1 MVEKKTF
8 PQFAVLHLTCSN
20 LPGKLSDVLTWG
32 GEKGLEPSPM
42 EESLSFVGQSPILL
56 SVLLDF
62 HQCTEVLYRF
72 NFRISCTLT
81 STRENSVQKMLEFK
95 AYSDPKYFSLPF
107 LQDERLDQELNK
119 HSDDIVRDLEKLDPL
134 RMAFDLAAEAD
145 NFATSSRGVVEMK
158 KGCQR
163 IIDTLEKFTHDLLF
177 HCTDEDEAETI
188 LEHNPEDNDDDDL
201 DPEEKNWQ
209 KALWESRKSFVCH
222 PYYQVLSV
230 TVSRCHRT
238 IRSCHLLSSVLSGT
252 HMEAVSGEW

>member
-1 MVEKKTF
+1 
-8 PQFAVLHLTCSN
+8 
-20 LPGKLSDVLTWG
+20 
-32 GEKGLEPSPM
+32 
-42 EESLSFVGQSPILL
+42 
-56 SVLLDF
+56 
-62 HQCTEVLYRF
+62 
-72 NFRISCTLT
+72 
-81 STRENSVQKMLEFK
+81 MLEFK

-163 IIDTLEKFTHDLLF
+163 IKDTLEKFTHDLLF

-252 HMEAVSGEW
+252 HTEAVSGEW